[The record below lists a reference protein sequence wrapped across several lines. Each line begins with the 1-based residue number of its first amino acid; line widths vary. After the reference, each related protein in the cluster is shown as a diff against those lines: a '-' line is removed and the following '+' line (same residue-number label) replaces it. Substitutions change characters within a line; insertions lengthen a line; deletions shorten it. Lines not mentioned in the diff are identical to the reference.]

1 MLTWGFAMKAIRNLL
16 ALIGLVT
23 VLGGGYL
30 LNKAWPTV
38 SELWPVASKVDFR
51 EFDPGFV
58 EVYTQFTKRLLQ
70 SKDPGVAMMYSLP
83 VEEGLEAEEVQES
96 LKSLATSRN
105 FLFVGESPFYKQVEA
120 ITGEPYRY
128 INFLSFCD
136 ARVGKMMADY
146 RDAYTGFMPCRIAIV
161 EDLQGVLWLHTMNLD
176 LMIHGGKALPPEL
189 KEEALRVWQTIKD
202 IMAGAAKGEF

>member
-1 MLTWGFAMKAIRNLL
+1 MKAIRNLL

-23 VLGGGYL
+23 VVGGGYL
-30 LNKAWPTV
+30 LSKAWPTI
-38 SELWPVASKVDFR
+38 SELWPVVTEVDFR

-58 EVYTQFTKRLLQ
+58 EAYTDFAKRLLE
-70 SKDPGVAMMYSLP
+70 SKDPGVAMMYSVP
-83 VEEGLEAEEVQES
+83 VEEGLEAEDVKES
-96 LKSLATSRN
+96 LKSLATSKN

-120 ITGEPYRY
+120 VTGEPYRY

-136 ARVGKMMADY
+136 ARVGMMMADY

-161 EDLQGVLWLHTMNLD
+161 EDLEGALWLHTMNLD

-189 KEEALRVWQTIKD
+189 KQEAIRVWETIRA
-202 IMAGAAKGEF
+202 IMEGAARGDF